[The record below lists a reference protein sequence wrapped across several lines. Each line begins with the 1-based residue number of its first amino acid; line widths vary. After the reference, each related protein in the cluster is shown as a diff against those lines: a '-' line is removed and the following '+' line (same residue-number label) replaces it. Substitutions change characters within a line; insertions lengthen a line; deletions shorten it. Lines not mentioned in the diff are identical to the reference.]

1 MKAFDTTPLMR
12 GLSGV
17 DGLGAMGTSKAAD
30 LHASFEVAASIAV
43 LSVRRLRRRTTL
55 FGGNKMVSK
64 TMGAWGSFLFL
75 SNLIT
80 GAFRRVFFSP
90 AGFVRTVRRAATLRT
105 RTAPARHAAGGTAR
119 CCTRAARAATRRSA
133 AYHSEHTPLCPRP
146 KSHAT
151 TTRPASD
158 TRLSSSFRALRRAGH
173 AWPARGLS
181 VRRLRGGG
189 RLHLHVRGA
198 VRAVLRVPRALL
210 PNLQS

>member
-80 GAFRRVFFSP
+80 GALLGLFFAGRFCAYRFARCRAAHAHGASAPRR
-90 AGFVRTVRRAATLRT
+90 RRAPYAAACAPRAQP
-105 RTAPARHAAGGTAR
+105 RAVAPAHAPRTHR
-119 CCTRAARAATRRSA
+119 LRS
-133 AYHSEHTPLCPRP
+133 SQIPRN
-146 KSHAT
+146 H
-151 TTRPASD
+151 RPA
-158 TRLSSSFRALRRAGH
+158 
-173 AWPARGLS
+173 
-181 VRRLRGGG
+181 V
-189 RLHLHVRGA
+189 V
-198 VRAVLRVPRALL
+198 
-210 PNLQS
+210 